1 LATPTVADIF
11 DVLQEAR
18 HLPMAGEQVD
28 QLTHALLCAGRAMN
42 AGADSELV
50 VACAFHDI
58 GRVRTVRLQYR
69 GMPHEH
75 AGAAYCAHVFTPRV
89 AWLVGAHVV
98 AKRYMVAVDPNYREA
113 LSAASVRSLE
123 QQGGPLT
130 DEELMS
136 FSVHPW
142 MLAALQMRRWDEAAK
157 DPVVPAPRLSDLAD
171 HIVKVTSL

>member
-18 HLPMAGEQVD
+18 HLPFAGERVD
-28 QLTHALLCAGRAMN
+28 QLTHALLCAARAIN
-42 AGADSELV
+42 AGADSEMV
-50 VACAFHDI
+50 IAAAFHDV
-58 GRVRTVRLQYR
+58 GRVRSVRMRYR

-75 AGAAYCAHVFTPRV
+75 AGAAYCANVFTPRV

-98 AKRYMVAVDPNYREA
+98 AKRYMVAVDPDYRRS
-113 LSAASVRSLE
+113 LSTASIRSLE
-123 QQGGPLT
+123 LQGGPLSS
-130 DEELMS
+130 EELTS

-142 MLAALQMRRWDEAAK
+142 MLAALQLRRWDEAAK
-157 DPVVPAPRLSDLAD
+157 DPSASAPRLTDLAD